1 MRKERGKKKRGRR
14 GPGPVAAVLLT
25 AAVCCWTGLV
35 QVDRQIRAV
44 TINQSPPLWE
54 RREEGDIVR
63 VTVLGHGAAV
73 DLFDGMQSDK
83 GQAGKA
89 IQTEAQEVLETPGAP
104 ARMAMA
110 FVENVIFSL
119 EFRQKI

>member
-73 DLFDGMQSDK
+73 DLGPAR
-83 GQAGKA
+83 QAGKA
-89 IQTEAQEVLETPGAP
+89 IQTEAREVLETPGAP

>member
-54 RREEGDIVR
+54 RREEGDIDR

-73 DLFDGMQSDK
+73 DLGPAR
-83 GQAGKA
+83 QAGKA
-89 IQTEAQEVLETPGAP
+89 IQTEAREVLETPGAP

-110 FVENVIFSL
+110 FVENVY
-119 EFRQKI
+119 FRLNFGKRYDIITK

>member
-1 MRKERGKKKRGRR
+1 MPKRKQKSGAASRKKR
-14 GPGPVAAVLLT
+14 GPGPAAAILL
-25 AAVCCWTGLV
+25 AGMVCCWMGLV
-35 QVDRQIRAV
+35 KVDRQIRAV

-73 DLFDGMQSDK
+73 DLGPAR
-83 GQAGKA
+83 QAGKA
-89 IQTEAQEVLETPGAP
+89 IQTEAREVLETPGAP

-119 EFRQKI
+119 EFWQKI

>member
-1 MRKERGKKKRGRR
+1 MPKRKQKSGAASRKKR
-14 GPGPVAAVLLT
+14 GPGPAAAILL
-25 AAVCCWTGLV
+25 AGMVCCWMRLV
-35 QVDRQIRAV
+35 KVDRQIRAV

-73 DLFDGMQSDK
+73 DLGPAR
-83 GQAGKA
+83 QAGKA

>member
-44 TINQSPPLWE
+44 TINHSPPLWE
-54 RREEGDIVR
+54 SQAAGDEVRLTILGRRV
-63 VTVLGHGAAV
+63 AV
-73 DLFDGMQSDK
+73 DLSPLQRVQK
-83 GQAGKA
+83 
-89 IQTEAQEVLETPGAP
+89 EAALLLETPPAP
-104 ARMAMA
+104 VRAVLDLWAA
-110 FVENVIFSL
+110 L
-119 EFRQKI
+119 EKETKPPKHSWKKGFL

>member
-14 GPGPVAAVLLT
+14 GPVPVAAVLLT

-63 VTVLGHGAAV
+63 VTVLGHGAEV
-73 DLFDGMQSDK
+73 DLGPAR
-83 GQAGKA
+83 QAGKA